1 MSCSSCGSDCN
12 GNCENCPCNQS
23 VDSTNHCTPCGSC
36 PTNSADCETL
46 PSALQ
51 NFIDAFFGS
60 VTKTEINGE
69 VVWTLPCSLD
79 VGLTNNPRGA
89 NEGLACYFLRLFE
102 EGLVGLTGPKGDT
115 GAQGADGRNAYTIT
129 TQSFVTPTVG
139 SPNTQFNVIPN
150 PILGVGLDIFIE
162 GCGWLVI
169 TNIFQDQTVFA
180 TLIEPVSPQ
189 SATIPAGEVVLP
201 TGPRGQSIVG
211 PTGPTGAAGAMG
223 NQGIQGDPGAQGPTG
238 PTGPS
243 GATATSSNSVVSVT
257 GGTDYTMTASYA
269 KLDFGAIDLEITLP
283 TAGEYLVLVS
293 LQGLNNSGAHRQW
306 SFKLF
311 DFTNSIDVPE
321 SETQH
326 AILDVAGSTIENRS
340 FWCRVVTADDNTV
353 IQVYVKSSS
362 ATATQ
367 TIYQLNSRIGYV
379 RLS

>member
-1 MSCSSCGSDCN
+1 MSCASCGNCSGDCS
-12 GNCENCPCNQS
+12 CNQS
-23 VDSTNHCTPCGSC
+23 IDATRGCAPCGQC

-60 VTKTEINGE
+60 VTKTAVGDQ

-89 NEGLACYFLRLFE
+89 SEGLACYFLRLFE
-102 EGLVGLTGPKGDT
+102 EGLVGLTGPQGDT
-115 GAQGADGRNAYTIT
+115 GLQGTDGRNAYTVT
-129 TQSFVTPTVG
+129 TQFFVPPTEAA
-139 SPNTQFNVIPN
+139 PNVQFNVIPN
-150 PILGVGLDIFIE
+150 PILGVGLEIFIE

-180 TLIEPVSPQ
+180 TLIQPVSPQ
-189 SATIPAGEVVLP
+189 AAQIAAGEVVLP
-201 TGPRGQSIVG
+201 TGPRGLSITG
-211 PTGPTGAAGAMG
+211 PTGPTGPQGAQG
-223 NQGIQGDPGAQGPTG
+223 AQGIQGDAGAAGATG

-243 GATATSSNSVVSVT
+243 GAVATNSNSVVSVS

-269 KLDFGAIDLEITLP
+269 KLDFGAVDLEITLP
-283 TAGEYLVLVS
+283 EAGEYLVMIS

-306 SFKLF
+306 TFKLF
-311 DFTNSIDVPE
+311 NFTTTLDVPE

-326 AILDVAGSTIENRS
+326 AMLDVAGSTIENRS
-340 FWCRVVTADDNTV
+340 CWCRVVTTTV
-353 IQVYVKSSS
+353 NNVIHIYVKSSS

-367 TIYQLNSRIGYV
+367 TIFQSNSRIGYV